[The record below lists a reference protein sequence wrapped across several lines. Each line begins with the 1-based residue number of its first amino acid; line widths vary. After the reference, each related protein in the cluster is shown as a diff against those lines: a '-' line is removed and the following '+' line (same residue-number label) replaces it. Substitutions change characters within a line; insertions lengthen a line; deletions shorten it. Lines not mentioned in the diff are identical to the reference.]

1 MRRSDRRL
9 AESMLE
15 GAGSGPFWCCNC
27 DEECAL
33 QITDEGIGDY
43 EYWGAKGTD
52 VKLVLSSDCCD
63 SDYTEED
70 PNEPKDE
77 DDDIFD
83 PNPIDLG
90 IVGSDSVD

>member
-15 GAGSGPFWCCNC
+15 GAGLGPFWCSCC
-27 DEECAL
+27 KQECAL
-33 QITDEGIGDY
+33 HITDEGIGDY

-52 VKLVLSSDCCD
+52 VQLVLSSDCCD

-70 PNEPKDE
+70 PNEPEDE
-77 DDDIFD
+77 DDDILD

-90 IVGSDSVD
+90 VVGSNSVD